1 MKIQRSVIIG
11 IIAGIIIV
19 GASSLFV
26 LVDSLKNMN
35 IFYFL
40 FGAGILIMLFPFMII
55 SVIENKTQ
63 REKDEMFLEFSR
75 SLVESVESG
84 IPISKAIIGMKAKN
98 FGKLGGHL
106 EKLSNQIQL
115 GIPLQKALE
124 TFAYDTKS
132 STIIRAITLIRE
144 ADKTGGNISTILES
158 VAKSVLETE
167 KLKAERR
174 AAISSMVME
183 GYIIFL
189 IFIIIM
195 IVVEVQIIPI
205 TSGIVGTQLG
215 TDTSFTENTGDTL
228 TSETGSQTTG
238 SGTSNT
244 TSNEFGQAFLALLI
258 TQGLFAGLI
267 IGKIS
272 EGDIK
277 AGIKHSFIM
286 VAMAVLISTGSK
298 LIL

>member
-1 MKIQRSVIIG
+1 MKLQRGTIIG
-11 IIAGIIIV
+11 VIAGIIIV
-19 GASSLFV
+19 GFSSLFV
-26 LVDSLKNMN
+26 LVDSLKNIN

-40 FGAGILIMLFPFMII
+40 FGTGILIMLLPFVIF

-63 REKDEMFLEFSR
+63 REKDDMFLEFSR
-75 SLVESVESG
+75 NLVESVESG
-84 IPISKAIIGMKAKN
+84 IPISKAIAGMKAKN
-98 FGKLGGHL
+98 FGKLSIHI
-106 EKLSNQIQL
+106 EKLANQIQL

-132 STIIRAITLIRE
+132 PTIIRAITLIRE

-158 VAKSVLETE
+158 VAKSVSETE

-174 AAISSMVME
+174 SAISSLVME

-195 IVVEVQIIPI
+195 IVVEMQIIPI
-205 TSGIVGTQLG
+205 TSGIV
-215 TDTSFTENTGDTL
+215 DTSFTASSTL
-228 TSETGSQTTG
+228 PGLESNIIG
-238 SGTSNT
+238 SGGTT
-244 TSNEFGQAFLALLI
+244 TSTEFGTAFISLLI
-258 TQGLFAGLI
+258 TQGFFAGLI
-267 IGKIS
+267 IGKLS

-286 VAMAVLISTGSK
+286 VAMAVLLSTGLK

>member
-1 MKIQRSVIIG
+1 MKLQRGAIIG

-19 GASSLFV
+19 GLSSLFV
-26 LVDSLKNMN
+26 LIDNFYNMN
-35 IFYFL
+35 LFYFL
-40 FGAGILIMLFPFMII
+40 FGIGILIMLFPFVVFSI
-55 SVIENKTQ
+55 IENKTQ
-63 REKDEMFLEFSR
+63 REKDNMFLEFSR
-75 SLVESVESG
+75 DLVESVESG

-98 FGKLGGHL
+98 FGKLSIHI
-106 EKLSNQIQL
+106 EKLANQIQL
-115 GIPLQKALE
+115 GIPIQKALE

-132 STIIRAITLIRE
+132 PTIIRAITLIIE

-158 VAKSVLETE
+158 IAKSVFETE

-174 AAISSMVME
+174 AAISSIVME

-205 TSGIVGTQLG
+205 TSGIVGT
-215 TDTSFTENTGDTL
+215 SF
-228 TSETGSQTTG
+228 SSGSALPGMDSGLFGGQG
-238 SGTSNT
+238 SSPQ
-244 TSNEFGQAFLALLI
+244 EFGTAFLALLI

-267 IGKIS
+267 IGKLS

-286 VAMAVLISTGSK
+286 VAMAVLLSTGLR
-298 LIL
+298 LII

>member
-1 MKIQRSVIIG
+1 MQSELPK
-11 IIAGIIIV
+11 
-19 GASSLFV
+19 V
-26 LVDSLKNMN
+26 LVKVQ
-35 IFYFL
+35 
-40 FGAGILIMLFPFMII
+40 GKPMI
-55 SVIENKTQ
+55 K
-63 REKDEMFLEFSR
+63 
-75 SLVESVESG
+75 
-84 IPISKAIIGMKAKN
+84 
-98 FGKLGGHL
+98 HL
-106 EKLSNQIQL
+106 
-115 GIPLQKALE
+115 
-124 TFAYDTKS
+124 
-132 STIIRAITLIRE
+132 
-144 ADKTGGNISTILES
+144 LES

-205 TSGIVGTQLG
+205 TSGIVGTPLG

>member
-84 IPISKAIIGMKAKN
+84 IPISKAII
-98 FGKLGGHL
+98 GKLGGHL

-205 TSGIVGTQLG
+205 TSGIVGTPLG